1 MGESWLIESLIFMV
15 LLFVCW
21 IADNPNFGVN
31 GARRILH
38 GLEKN
43 TSLTKLDIYGAFLC
57 FIVHLLLRL
66 SCMLEGL

>member
-1 MGESWLIESLIFMV
+1 MGEACLIETLILVV

-21 IADNPNFGVN
+21 IAENEEIGVD
-31 GARRILH
+31 GARHIQI

-43 TSLTKLDIYGAFLC
+43 TSLTELYIHGASLI
-57 FIVHLLLRL
+57 FIVHLLSRL